1 VNALPS
7 ALRAVLQDAQRAGA
21 IGPGSLDD
29 AVAHSRGFVHGIAPL
44 PGWHCVD
51 LGSGGGLP
59 GLPLAL
65 ELPDTQ
71 WTLIDAWAARVD
83 ALARAIV
90 QLALEPRVA
99 AIHGRAE
106 ELGRGSLRGRADL
119 VVARAFGPPALTAE
133 CAAPLLR
140 PGGLLVVSASR
151 APDAWPAAGVP
162 ALSLVA
168 WGTWE
173 AGGGFFRA
181 FQRAG
186 DLAARFPRRPPAQ
199 ARRPLF

>member
-1 VNALPS
+1 VNVVPP

-21 IGPGSLDD
+21 IGPGSIDD
-29 AVAHSRGFVHGIAPL
+29 AVAHSRGFVHGIVAL
-44 PGWHCVD
+44 PGWQCVD

-65 ELPDTQ
+65 DLPDTL
-71 WTLIDAWAARVD
+71 WTLVDAWAARAD

-90 QLALEPRVA
+90 HLGLGPRVS

-119 VVARAFGPPALTAE
+119 VVTRGFGPPARTAE

-168 WGTWE
+168 WGAWE
-173 AGGGFFRA
+173 AGGGFYRA

-199 ARRPLF
+199 VRRPLF

>member
-1 VNALPS
+1 VNALPP
-7 ALRAVLQDAQRAGA
+7 ALRAVLQDAQRAGS
-21 IGPGSLDD
+21 IGSGSVDD
-29 AVAHSRGFVHGIAPL
+29 AVAHSRAFVHGIVPL

-65 ELPDTQ
+65 ELPDTH

-90 QLALEPRVA
+90 HLGLEPRVA

-106 ELGRGSLRGRADL
+106 ELGRGALRGRADL
-119 VVARAFGPPALTAE
+119 VVARAFGPPAMTAE
-133 CAAPLLR
+133 YATPLLR

-151 APDAWPAAGVP
+151 APDVWPPAGVP
-162 ALSLVA
+162 VLNLVA
-168 WGTWE
+168 AGAWE

-181 FQRAG
+181 FRRAG
-186 DLAARFPRRPPAQ
+186 DLASRFPRRPAAQ